1 MAVGTFTLPKPRPTP
16 PYFSRNQVA
25 KVLHQMAVL
34 LELQGANVFRVRSYQ
49 NASRMLGTVTQDFGE
64 LVASGQL
71 FEMKGI
77 GKGLG
82 SALSQAVLEGQ
93 WPEDWVDK
101 HESTPQG
108 MIEMLGIPG
117 LGPKRIKV
125 MHDELGVD
133 SVASLKEA
141 AEENRIA
148 PMKGF
153 GAKSQQRMLDGIELL
168 ARFRERRRL
177 DIGLR
182 YGEAFQQKIAAIKGV
197 KRATLAGS
205 ARRRKDTIGD
215 LDMVVSVNEE
225 QHDSVAE
232 AILSLQGIA
241 DVKGAGDSKISL
253 ILDTTVFDDTFTVGH
268 IDPNVLDAIGG
279 GDYEQL
285 EAGGTIDAQVRL
297 VPPHVEPFTLAYF
310 TGSKEHNI
318 AMRQRAIDRGLRLNE
333 FGLIPEAKAGDLKGM
348 EAAVHSLKA
357 LSEEEIYAHLDLE
370 YVTPELREDMGEVE
384 AAATGKLPQL
394 LEMDSIRGALHN
406 HTTLSDGEA
415 SLEQMADT
423 ARKMNWSWLGIA
435 DHSPSLKIANGASSE
450 DLLEQGRTIKAY
462 NKTWADENI
471 DFRLFHGVES
481 DILAGGKLDH
491 PDDVL
496 SELDYVVASVHAMTK
511 WRSRDE
517 VENTEELL
525 KVIDHP
531 ATTVLGHPTGRI
543 LQGREGYEV
552 DLFSVLEHMADHN
565 QDGRLKAVELNASP
579 YRLDLDWRLC
589 KHAKGLGV
597 PVVIN
602 PDAHSIRGLSD
613 ITYGLMT
620 ARKGWLEQGDVL
632 NSLTGEELASRMK
645 SA

>member
-1 MAVGTFTLPKPRPTP
+1 MAVGSFTLPKPRPTP
-16 PYFSRNQVA
+16 PHFSRNQVA

-49 NASRMLGTVTQDFGE
+49 NASRMLGTITQDFGE

-82 SALSQAVLEGQ
+82 SALSQAVLEGK

-101 HESTPQG
+101 HVSTPAG

-117 LGPKRIKV
+117 LGPKRIKL

-133 SVASLKEA
+133 SVASLKQA
-141 AEENRIA
+141 AVENRIA

-182 YGEAFQQKIAAIKGV
+182 YGEAFQRKIAGIAGV
-197 KRATLAGS
+197 NRATLAGS

-215 LDMVVSVNEE
+215 LDLVVSVDQANHET
-225 QHDSVAE
+225 VAE
-232 AILSLQGIA
+232 NILSLQGIA

-253 ILDTTVFDDTFTVGH
+253 ILDTTVFDDTFAVGH

-279 GDYEQL
+279 DDYEQL

-348 EAAVHSLKA
+348 EAAVHSLQA
-357 LSEEEIYAHLDLE
+357 LSEQEIYAHLEMD

-384 AAATGKLPQL
+384 AASSGSLPKL
-394 LEMDSIRGALHN
+394 LEMNSIRGALHN

-435 DHSPSLKIANGASSE
+435 DHSPSLKIANGASSD
-450 DLLEQGRTIKAY
+450 DLLKQGRTIKAY
-462 NKTWADENI
+462 NQQWAEDGV

-481 DILAGGKLDH
+481 DILAGGTLDH
-491 PDDVL
+491 PDEVL
-496 SELDYVVASVHAMTK
+496 NELDYVVASVHAMTK

-552 DLFSVLEHMADHN
+552 DLFAVLEHMAEHN

-620 ARKGWLEQGDVL
+620 ARKGWLEEGDVL
-632 NSLTGEELASRMK
+632 NSLSGEALAARMN
-645 SA
+645 

>member
-1 MAVGTFTLPKPRPTP
+1 MAVGSFTLPTPRPTP
-16 PYFSRNQVA
+16 PHFSRNQVA
-25 KVLHQMAVL
+25 KVLHQMGIL

-49 NASRMLGTVTQDFGE
+49 NASRMLGTITQDFGE

-82 SALSQAVLEGQ
+82 SALSQAVLEGE

-101 HESTPQG
+101 HASTPAG

-117 LGPKRIKV
+117 LGPKRIKL

-182 YGEAFQQKIAAIKGV
+182 YGEAFQRKIAGIDGV
-197 KRATLAGS
+197 NRATLAGS

-215 LDMVVSVNEE
+215 LDLVVSVDAAHHEI
-225 QHDSVAE
+225 VAE
-232 AILSLQGIA
+232 RILSLQGIA

-253 ILDTTVFDDTFTVGH
+253 ILDTSVFDDTFAVGH

-279 GDYEQL
+279 DDYEQL

-318 AMRQRAIDRGLRLNE
+318 ALRQRAIDRGLRLNE
-333 FGLIPEAKAGDLKGM
+333 FGLIPEDKAGDLKGM
-348 EAAVHSLKA
+348 EAAVHSLQA
-357 LSEEEIYAHLDLE
+357 LSEQEIYAHLDME
-370 YVTPELREDMGEVE
+370 YVVPELREDMGEVE
-384 AAATGKLPQL
+384 AATSGNLPKL
-394 LEMDSIRGALHN
+394 LEMNSIKGALHN

-435 DHSPSLKIANGASSE
+435 DHSPSLKIANGASSQ
-450 DLLEQGRTIKAY
+450 DLLDQGRTIKAY
-462 NKTWADENI
+462 NQKWAEEGV

-491 PDDVL
+491 PDEVL

-543 LQGREGYEV
+543 LQGRDGYEV
-552 DLFSVLEHMADHN
+552 DLFAVLEHMADHN
-565 QDGRLKAVELNASP
+565 QEGRLKAVELNASP

-620 ARKGWLEQGDVL
+620 ARKGWLEEGDVL
-632 NSLTGEELASRMK
+632 NSLSGEGLAARMN
-645 SA
+645 

>member
-1 MAVGTFTLPKPRPTP
+1 
-16 PYFSRNQVA
+16 
-25 KVLHQMAVL
+25 MAVL

-49 NASRMLGTVTQDFGE
+49 NASRMLGTITQDFGE

-82 SALSQAVLEGQ
+82 SALSQAVLEGK

-101 HESTPQG
+101 HTSTPAG

-117 LGPKRIKV
+117 LGPKRIKL

-133 SVASLKEA
+133 SVASLKQA
-141 AEENRIA
+141 AEDDRIA

-182 YGEAFQQKIAAIKGV
+182 YGEAFQRKVAGITGV
-197 KRATLAGS
+197 NRATLAGS

-215 LDMVVSVNEE
+215 LDLVVSVDQANHEA
-225 QHDSVAE
+225 VAE
-232 AILSLQGIA
+232 KILSLQGIA

-279 GDYEQL
+279 DDYEQL

-318 AMRQRAIDRGLRLNE
+318 AMRQRAIDRGLKLNE

-348 EAAVHSLKA
+348 DAAVHSLQA
-357 LSEEEIYAHLDLE
+357 LSEKEIYAHLDMD
-370 YVTPELREDMGEVE
+370 YVAPELREDMGEVQ
-384 AAATGKLPQL
+384 AASSKNLPKL
-394 LEMDSIRGALHN
+394 LEMNNIRGALHN

-423 ARKMNWSWLGIA
+423 AQKMKWSWLGIA
-435 DHSPSLKIANGASSE
+435 DHSPSLKIANGASSD
-450 DLLEQGRTIKAY
+450 DLLKQGRTIKAY
-462 NKTWADENI
+462 NQKWAEDGV

-481 DILAGGKLDH
+481 DILAGGTLDH
-491 PDDVL
+491 PDEVL
-496 SELDYVVASVHAMTK
+496 NELDYVVASVHAMTK

-552 DLFSVLEHMADHN
+552 DLFAVLEHMAEHN

-597 PVVIN
+597 PVVTN

-620 ARKGWLEQGDVL
+620 ARKGWLEEGDVL
-632 NSLTGEELASRMK
+632 NSLSGEALAARLN
-645 SA
+645 